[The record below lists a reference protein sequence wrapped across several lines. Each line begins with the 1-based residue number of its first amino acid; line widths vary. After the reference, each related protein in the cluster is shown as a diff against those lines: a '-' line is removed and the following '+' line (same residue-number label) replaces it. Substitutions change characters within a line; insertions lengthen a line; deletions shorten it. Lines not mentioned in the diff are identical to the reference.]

1 MLARRLERQGFRAS
15 TAASGEEAICRVA
28 ESPVDLVMLDIE
40 MPGLNGFEVL
50 LELRKRH
57 SQASLPVI
65 MATANH
71 DSETVVKALSAG
83 ANDYVTKPLDFPV
96 VLARITAQISRKRAE
111 EALHESEERY
121 ALAARAANDGFWDW
135 RLADDRVY
143 FSPRWKAMLGLRGER
158 DRRQPRGVV
167 LAGARR

>member
-1 MLARRLERQGFRAS
+1 MLR
-15 TAASGEEAICRVA
+15 T
-28 ESPVDLVMLDIE
+28 
-40 MPGLNGFEVL
+40 
-50 LELRKRH
+50 RH

-135 RLADDRVY
+135 RLGRR
-143 FSPRWKAMLGLRGER
+143 PRLFLPALEGDAGVRGGR
-158 DRRQPRGVV
+158 DRRQPRRVV